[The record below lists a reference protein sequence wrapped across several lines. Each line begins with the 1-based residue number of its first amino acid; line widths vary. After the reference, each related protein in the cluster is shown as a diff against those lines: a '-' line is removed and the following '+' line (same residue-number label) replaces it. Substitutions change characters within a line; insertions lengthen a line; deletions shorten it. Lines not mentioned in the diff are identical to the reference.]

1 MSTDYDFDYT
11 ELDEKAS
18 DFKDGWDAL
27 CAQLS
32 QDEEWARYLY
42 ESFQGQEV

>member
-1 MSTDYDFDYT
+1 MSTDYDFDYI
-11 ELDEKAS
+11 ELDDEAEEYAA
-18 DFKDGWDAL
+18 GWDAL

-42 ESFQGQEV
+42 ETTQTQEA